1 LTDFVAAFG
10 IEEHVQTIA
19 GAHAVVVAACGANVV
34 VGLEV
39 ALVEHGL
46 TAGALDPHTFG
57 HTAAIRGVGVLNFW
71 GKQFFEPTH
80 GEPFVS
86 SFGID

>member
-1 LTDFVAAFG
+1 
-10 IEEHVQTIA
+10 
-19 GAHAVVVAACGANVV
+19 VVVAASGADVV

-57 HTAAIRGVGVLNFW
+57 HAAALRWFGVLNFG

-86 SFGID
+86 SFGIDGF